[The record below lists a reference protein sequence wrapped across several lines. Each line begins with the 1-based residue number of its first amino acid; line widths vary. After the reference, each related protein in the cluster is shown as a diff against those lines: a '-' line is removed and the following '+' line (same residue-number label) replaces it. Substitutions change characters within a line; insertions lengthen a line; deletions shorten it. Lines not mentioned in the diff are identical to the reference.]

1 MIQNINKGFF
11 KYIIYFII
19 VVLFFCY
26 LKFSSN
32 IFASLAGSELKT
44 DNLENYQHS
53 TSMGQAHFD
62 TFVIGDDLFQIS
74 YLGGWA
80 FCDTKDDNENRSS
93 KLLFVSEDGTTYSV
107 EADLSER
114 ADVRSTFPQ
123 YLPTNSSLKLGI
135 MASFS
140 PIIMK
145 PGVYD
150 LYVYCWENDHD
161 YGLINTGKRFIK
173 QGSTFKD
180 YIFQSEAITQ
190 LTPNEDLTYGVIDII
205 SVVDSFAEIT
215 GWTFLEDVDSSQ
227 QEVYVQLTSSSDSK
241 VYTTEQKART
251 DVAAAYEN
259 ELYTQSG
266 YTARIPMDQLA
277 AGSYHLE
284 ILVKFDNRIASAA
297 KGTMTINSDGTVTYD
312 TGAAEAATFISQ
324 EVAPLT
330 ANEILTYHSV
340 DVVSAVDSTVEI
352 TGWALLEDVDSS
364 QQEVY
369 LQLTD
374 SSGSKT
380 YTTEQKTRTDVA
392 EAYENEL
399 YTQSGYT
406 AKIPMD
412 QLETGSYDLEIF
424 VKSDSRIAS
433 IAKGTIQLLED
444 GTVSYT
450 R

>member
-1 MIQNINKGFF
+1 MNININKYR
-11 KYIIYFII
+11 KIILYILFL
-19 VVLFFCY
+19 LFFI
-26 LKFSSN
+26 LWMLFS
-32 IFASLAGSELKT
+32 
-44 DNLENYQHS
+44 
-53 TSMGQAHFD
+53 
-62 TFVIGDDLFQIS
+62 
-74 YLGGWA
+74 
-80 FCDTKDDNENRSS
+80 
-93 KLLFVSEDGTTYSV
+93 
-107 EADLSER
+107 
-114 ADVRSTFPQ
+114 
-123 YLPTNSSLKLGI
+123 NSFF
-135 MASFS
+135 ASFS
-140 PIIMK
+140 PDQLTSRQESEYKSLTKVGYGIVDNIVQNDTSLIEDISMSGWALIPTYLSNASREIELVFISKENTYSVNAHLKSRPDVFVVYSDIYGDQLSDLLGYEVEFSTATMK
-145 PGVYD
+145 NGIYTLD
-150 LYVYCWENDHD
+150 IYCWENEQD
-161 YGLINTGKRFIK
+161 YGLVHTGRKFIK
-173 QGSTFKD
+173 QGTTFKE